1 MKGDGSC
8 SILIK
13 VNPLV
18 EVAYEWTHDSP
29 GVPGK
34 AGGGQIACQA
44 LSGIHSDEG
53 RNDQVLM
60 SYEEY
65 RRLLGKSRSI
75 AEAIGYS
82 EAAFVD
88 FDLPERAV
96 SGSH

>member
-1 MKGDGSC
+1 MSGRMTAQEFQEKLAEARSLAR
-8 SILIK
+8 I
-13 VNPLV
+13 
-18 EVAYEWTHDSP
+18 SP
-29 GVPGK
+29 VF
-34 AGGGQIACQA
+34 I
-44 LSGIHSDEG
+44 ITDEG

-96 SGSH
+96 SGSHRDVEF

>member
-1 MKGDGSC
+1 MNGRMTAQEFQERLAEARSLAR
-8 SILIK
+8 I
-13 VNPLV
+13 
-18 EVAYEWTHDSP
+18 SP
-29 GVPGK
+29 VF
-34 AGGGQIACQA
+34 IT
-44 LSGIHSDEG
+44 DEG

-88 FDLPERAV
+88 FELPERAV
-96 SGSH
+96 SGSRRDVEF

>member
-1 MKGDGSC
+1 MNGRMTVQEFQERLAEARSLAR
-8 SILIK
+8 I
-13 VNPLV
+13 
-18 EVAYEWTHDSP
+18 SP
-29 GVPGK
+29 VF
-34 AGGGQIACQA
+34 IT
-44 LSGIHSDEG
+44 DEG

-60 SYEEY
+60 RYEEY

-88 FDLPERAV
+88 LELPERAV